1 MRIVIGLI
9 CLGLVTAAVSAA
21 EPAPLGALTPI
32 LNRARE
38 CLDRTNTEIQDYTC
52 TLVKRERINGRLRG
66 HEYLRLK
73 LRHEV
78 VEEGRVVAPFAIY
91 LRYLAPAELADREV
105 LHVQGRNNGQ
115 LIVRR
120 GGPRFAHVTL
130 AVDPNSDIAKLQSRY
145 PIAQLGIKNLVKQL
159 LEVGEEE
166 LGYEEPC
173 EVQYYEQAKINQRPC
188 DVVEFRHTVRRDEY
202 RFYIARVYIDHQ
214 YQLPVRYESYD
225 WPKEEGGPP
234 RLLEE
239 YTYLD
244 LNLNVGLTDWDFDHK
259 NDDYLFNTCFQH

>member
-1 MRIVIGLI
+1 MRISSGLI
-9 CLGLVTAAVSAA
+9 CLGLVTAAVSGA
-21 EPAPLGALTPI
+21 EPANDRSLTPI

-78 VEEGRVVAPFAIY
+78 VEAGRVVAPLAIY
-91 LRYLAPAELADREV
+91 LRYLAPAELAQREV
-105 LHVQGRNNGQ
+105 IHVQGKYNGQ

-120 GGPRFAHVTL
+120 GGPRL
-130 AVDPNSDIAKLQSRY
+130 AYLTVSVDPNSEVARQQSRY
-145 PIAQLGIKNLVKQL
+145 PITQLGIKNLVRQL

-166 LGYEEPC
+166 LGYDEPC
-173 EVQYYEQAKINQRPC
+173 DVQYFENAKINQRPC

-202 RFYIARVYIDHQ
+202 RFYIARVFIDHQ
-214 YQLPVRYESYD
+214 YQLPIRYESYD

-244 LNLNVGLTDWDFDHK
+244 LEINVGLTDWDFDHR
-259 NDDYLFNTCFQH
+259 NEGYLFSKSFEP